1 VWVAVYLCV
10 ILFVRVRGIAVQRLS
25 EVVCLLLGLVL
36 WATLERDNFRSRTAI
51 LHRNKFVVYV
61 SGVCIMFAGAF
72 GSCETAG
79 LHRGRVHENTR
90 LEGVGNS
97 LDHNLRSRRNVETQ

>member
-1 VWVAVYLCV
+1 VWVAVYLCG
-10 ILFVRVRGIAVQRLS
+10 ILLVCVRGIAVERLS
-25 EVVCLLLGLVL
+25 EVVCLLLASFCGPRWNAITFAAVL
-36 WATLERDNFRSRTAI
+36 LYCAVIE
-51 LHRNKFVVYV
+51 FVVYV

-97 LDHNLRSRRNVETQ
+97 LEHNLRSRRNVETQ